1 MINSSIADSL
11 QQLDSLIQ
19 QGKWSEARAA
29 SEMLVQRAATSPG
42 VIERAVLVLRQ
53 LNDWHELI
61 TLLLQAR
68 NRYKLWPLGSDL
80 LMGQAMVETEQWDQS
95 IPYLQLALDQGVD
108 GGGPIIFYKAL
119 RHSGQLEQALEHQRL
134 AAEQL
139 PEFAWAPFEAAQVLI
154 ELEQPRM
161 AILELQ
167 EARRRHGELNVV
179 IEDQW
184 QKLQP
189 LVLLLR
195 VEQLQAE
202 GSNADALAVL
212 RQAMLQIPEDEA
224 LNAKLIELLLSQSS
238 SVTHSDNDHEVDVFA
253 MEKELKKIE
262 SMLDLLEA

>member
-1 MINSSIADSL
+1 
-11 QQLDSLIQ
+11 
-19 QGKWSEARAA
+19 
-29 SEMLVQRAATSPG
+29 MLVRERPLPQ

-108 GGGPIIFYKAL
+108 GGGPSFLGKAL

-167 EARRRHGELNVV
+167 RLADDGELNVV

-202 GSNADALAVL
+202 AQ
-212 RQAMLQIPEDEA
+212 RRC
-224 LNAKLIELLLSQSS
+224 LSSIAS
-238 SVTHSDNDHEVDVFA
+238 GNVANS
-253 MEKELKKIE
+253 
-262 SMLDLLEA
+262 

>member
-1 MINSSIADSL
+1 MGSVDSL
-11 QQLDSLIQ
+11 L
-19 QGKWSEARAA
+19 AA
-29 SEMLVQRAATSPG
+29 SLTRG
-42 VIERAVLVLRQ
+42 
-53 LNDWHELI
+53 
-61 TLLLQAR
+61 
-68 NRYKLWPLGSDL
+68 
-80 LMGQAMVETEQWDQS
+80 
-95 IPYLQLALDQGVD
+95 D
-108 GGGPIIFYKAL
+108 GGGPIIFWRAA
-119 RHSGQLEQALEHQRL
+119 SQRSL
-134 AAEQL
+134 AGAGTSTPAAEQL
-139 PEFAWAPFEAAQVLI
+139 PEFAGPFEAAQVLI

-167 EARRRHGELNVV
+167 VLADVTEFNVV

-202 GSNADALAVL
+202 GNADALAVL